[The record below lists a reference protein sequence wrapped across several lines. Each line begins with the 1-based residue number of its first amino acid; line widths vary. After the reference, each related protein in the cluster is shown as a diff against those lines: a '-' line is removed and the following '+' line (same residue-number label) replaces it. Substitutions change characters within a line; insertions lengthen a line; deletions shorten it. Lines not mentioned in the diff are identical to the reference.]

1 MGKFDNLPIYKGYRI
16 HTSQLFS
23 ETHVSLIVRLG
34 GRNPL
39 TTNSLTDT
47 VTRVPGEYEDEDQA
61 IQAARAYI
69 DAAEKRAST

>member
-1 MGKFDNLPIYKGYRI
+1 MGKFENLPIYKDYRI

-23 ETHVSLIVRLG
+23 ETYVSLIVRLG

-69 DAAEKRAST
+69 DATVKDASK

>member
-1 MGKFDNLPIYKGYRI
+1 MTKFDNALVYKGYRI

-23 ETHVSLIVRLG
+23 ATYVAMIVRLG
-34 GRNPL
+34 GRIPL

-47 VTRVPGEYEDEDQA
+47 VTRVPGEHANEEQA

-69 DAAEKRAST
+69 DVATKEGVK

>member
-1 MGKFDNLPIYKGYRI
+1 MGKFENLPIYKDYRI

-23 ETHVSLIVRLG
+23 ETYVSLIVRLG
-34 GRNPL
+34 GRDPL

-47 VTRVPGEYEDEDQA
+47 VTRVPGEYEDEDKA

-69 DAAEKRAST
+69 DAAVKKVSK